1 MNSRD
6 YKFSLIISLWCIVF
20 IGASEKDL
28 AESIEIFNTGWLD
41 LLKAVVV
48 GFIIGLIFRKNKVQ
62 NYLESLPLGKLTTGT
77 FLGIVGLG
85 FIGVGVMGAIIIYAK
100 FGNIEYVRLP
110 LHAALVGL
118 ATYLIYITMHWSKR
132 DI

>member
-6 YKFSLIISLWCIVF
+6 YKFSLIISLWCVVF
-20 IGASEKDL
+20 VGATEKDL
-28 AESIEIFNTGWLD
+28 VESIEIFNTGWLD
-41 LLKAVVV
+41 LIKAIVV
-48 GFIIGLIFRKNKVQ
+48 GFIIGLIFRNNKVQ

-85 FIGVGVMGAIIIYAK
+85 FIGVGLLGAVIIYLK
-100 FGNIEYVRLP
+100 FGNIEFVRLP
-110 LHAALVGL
+110 LHATLVGL
-118 ATYLIYITMHWSKR
+118 AAYLIYITMHWSKR

>member
-1 MNSRD
+1 MTSRD

-28 AESIEIFNTGWLD
+28 IESIAIFNTGWFD
-41 LLKAVVV
+41 LLKAVVMGIV
-48 GFIIGLIFRKNKVQ
+48 IGLIFRNKKVKNF
-62 NYLESLPLGKLTTGT
+62 LESLPLGTLITGT

-85 FIGVGVMGAIIIYAK
+85 FIGVGMLGSLIIYMK

-110 LHAALVGL
+110 LHATLVGL
-118 ATYLIYITMHWSKR
+118 ATYLIYITIHWSKR